1 MSTLSPFIADVE
13 AEAALLE
20 LEQVSPVTS
29 LLDRIQSALR
39 GGLWSLAVGLAIAS
53 GNRDANALTNMI
65 FFARH
70 PELKGR
76 QIRRGE
82 RALADEWSG
91 ILNGIVQPALDAL
104 LRGAPAAPSPSVP
117 AEGATA
123 PGELPQGPFGTLTA
137 RYPGVT
143 TFSYR
148 FTPEDAVWTARL
160 ILGEAGGRDDAE
172 NRAVVWTMFNR
183 YALFAHPDSHFGKQ
197 YVRQTGRRL
206 YPTFAEFVRTYSTTL
221 QPYLKSYDAVERA
234 KRYAREKP
242 DRYRWVPGD
251 GTFRDAKGRTVEK
264 GQLAEHLHLQR
275 RPWSDPKLAGSR
287 RLVEAALTGR
297 VRNPI
302 GLASNFADTLAYYR
316 QHNTKPPD
324 WPKGRPWPS
333 DEQWREY
340 TNAHARSKGWIWIGP
355 RDDLAQYGKNSFFVD
370 RRLADLHRQGAQV
383 VEIAPPS

>member
-20 LEQVSPVTS
+20 LEQTSSWSS
-29 LLDRIQSALR
+29 LLERVQTALR
-39 GGLWSLAVGLAIAS
+39 GGLWSLAVGLSIAS
-53 GNRDANALTNMI
+53 GNRNANELTNMI

-76 QIRRGE
+76 RIRRGE
-82 RALADEWSG
+82 QALADEWTG

-104 LRGAPAAPSPSVP
+104 LRGSPTAPSPSAP
-117 AEGATA
+117 AEGAAA
-123 PGELPQGPFGTLTA
+123 PSELPRGPFGTLTA
-137 RYPGVT
+137 RYPGGT

-148 FTPEDAVWTARL
+148 FTPEDALWTARL

-172 NRAVVWTMFNR
+172 NRAVLWAMFNR

-221 QPYLKSYDAVERA
+221 QPYLKSFGAVERA

-275 RPWSDPKLAGSR
+275 RPWTDPKLADSR
-287 RLVEAALTGR
+287 RLVEAAFTGR
-297 VRNPI
+297 VNDPI
-302 GLASNFADTLAYYR
+302 GLASNFAETVAFYR
-316 QHNTKPPD
+316 QRHEEKPSP
-324 WPKGRPWPS
+324 
-333 DEQWREY
+333 EQWREF
-340 TNAHARSKGWIWIGP
+340 THAHARSKGWIWIGD
-355 RDDLAQYGKNSFFVD
+355 RNDLAQYGKNSFFVD
-370 RRLADLHRQGAQV
+370 RRLADLHRQGAQI
-383 VEIAPPS
+383 VEIAPSS